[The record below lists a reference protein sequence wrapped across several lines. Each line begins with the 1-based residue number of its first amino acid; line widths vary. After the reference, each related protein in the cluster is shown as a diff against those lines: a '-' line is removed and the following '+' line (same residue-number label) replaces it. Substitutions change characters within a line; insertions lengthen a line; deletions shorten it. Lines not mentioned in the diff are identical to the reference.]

1 VADQQPSRAEK
12 RAFSTAEAATYLGR
26 PVSFL
31 RHSRMKGTT
40 GTTGTRAK
48 SVPGPK
54 YIKQGNRCFYLLEDL
69 DAWLDSFA
77 LMENAAQM
85 EG

>member
-1 VADQQPSRAEK
+1 VEQQPTQTKK

-31 RHSRMKGTT
+31 RHSRMK

-77 LMENAAQM
+77 RMENAAQM